1 MGKRGF
7 TLIELLMV
15 IGLLSI
21 LSAVAVPYLFSGPSG
36 VSVPAMAKK
45 IKNDVYYAQ
54 SLAMRGYNL
63 DTPTTVNP
71 AFRFRI
77 RFNTPDANC
86 AGTNQYAIVS
96 DVDNNGTW
104 GENPNSSAVVE
115 SARNP
120 VNGNPYF
127 CVQLDPNTGD
137 YSGFTVSANFGGT
150 APGVLEFDNMGI
162 PYNSDG
168 VKLSTA
174 GTVVVSKGGTSSTVS
189 VTKNTGMVTVQ

>member
-1 MGKRGF
+1 MSKRGF

-21 LSAVAVPYLFSGPSG
+21 LSAVAVPYLFSGPAG

-45 IKNDVYYAQ
+45 IKNDIYYAQ

-63 DTPTTVNP
+63 DTPASANP

-77 RFNTPDANC
+77 RFNTADANC

-96 DVDNNGTW
+96 DADNNGAW

-115 SARNP
+115 SGRNP
-120 VNGNPYF
+120 VNGDPYF
-127 CVQLDPNTGD
+127 CVRLDPNTGD

-150 APGVLEFDNMGI
+150 APGVIEFDNMGI
-162 PYNSDG
+162 PYDSDG
-168 VKLSTA
+168 ARLAAT
-174 GTVVVSKGGTSSTVS
+174 GTVVVSKGGASATVS